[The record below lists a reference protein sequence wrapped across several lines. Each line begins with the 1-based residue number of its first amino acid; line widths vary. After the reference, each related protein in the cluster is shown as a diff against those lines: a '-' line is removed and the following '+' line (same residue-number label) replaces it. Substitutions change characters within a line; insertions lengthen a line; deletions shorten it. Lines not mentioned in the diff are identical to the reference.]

1 MSWLQLLLVG
11 IGGFF
16 GAIARYM
23 ISRKLNNPE
32 KAIPVGTLLVNLT
45 GAFMLGFLM
54 GTGVDAL
61 LLLLLGTGFLG
72 AFTTFSTLK
81 LEMSSLWRRG
91 DRREFFFYAVVTYVF
106 GIALAF
112 LGGIIG
118 VIFRS
123 IVIMN

>member
-23 ISRKLNNPE
+23 ISRTLNNQE

-45 GAFMLGFLM
+45 GAFLLGFLM

-91 DRREFFFYAVVTYVF
+91 NGREFFFYMVVTYVF

-112 LGGIIG
+112 LG
-118 VIFRS
+118 S
-123 IVIMN
+123 ICWRYF